1 MLTFNQLLHRGGLD
15 PVNVRLV
22 RHKPGHDLHRVVFDA
37 AMKCEQEFR
46 EYQEMQG
53 KDQVI
58 TQFRAAKQ
66 LAGFVVDPTTKQT
79 VFMGVW
85 DQLGERIP
93 TLDPFTHASP
103 KSTTVAFTTRLCP
116 EFDLYRGRLIIDW
129 GDGERAWVQRADNQD
144 KDIIEIRQQ
153 REDPAFPGFA
163 KLFQPLH
170 DIENVPVAW
179 AEVLRN
185 ARGIYLLVHRES
197 GQQYVGSAY
206 GEGGFFNRWNGYA
219 DGHGGN
225 VAMKELG
232 ASVEAYD
239 AAILEVV
246 GSDAT
251 VEDVFARETLWKLKL
266 GTRVKGLN
274 RN

>member
-22 RHKPGHDLHRVVFDA
+22 RHKPGHHHRREICDA
-37 AMKCEQEFR
+37 ALRGEPRFR
-46 EYQEMQG
+46 EYQELQ
-53 KDQVI
+53 DTEQVI
-58 TQFRAAKQ
+58 TQFRAARH
-66 LAGFVVDPTTKQT
+66 LAGFIVEPTTKQT
-79 VFMGVW
+79 LFIGVW
-85 DQLGERIP
+85 DVLGEREVKP
-93 TLDPFTHASP
+93 PHVGFNTQLRD
-103 KSTTVAFTTRLCP
+103 
-116 EFDLYRGRLIIDW
+116 EFDVYRGRIVIDW
-129 GDGERAWVQRADNQD
+129 GDGERAWVQRADKQD
-144 KDIIEIRQQ
+144 KAIVEIRQR

-163 KLFQPLH
+163 RLRHPLH
-170 DIENVPVAW
+170 EIEDVPLAW

-185 ARGIYLLVHRES
+185 ARGIYLLVHRET

-206 GEGGFFNRWNGYA
+206 GADGFFGRWQSYA

-225 VAMKELG
+225 VALKELA
-232 ASVEAYD
+232 ASASAFD

-246 GSDAT
+246 GSEAT
-251 VEDVFARETLWKLKL
+251 NEEIFARETLWKEKL